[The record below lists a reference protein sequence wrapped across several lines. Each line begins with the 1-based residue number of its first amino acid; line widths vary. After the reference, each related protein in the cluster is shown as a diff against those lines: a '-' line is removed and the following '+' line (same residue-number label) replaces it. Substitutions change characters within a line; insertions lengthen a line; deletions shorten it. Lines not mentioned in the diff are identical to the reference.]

1 MLSIQQKLTQTQK
14 LTPQQIQYQKLLQ
27 LNNLA
32 LEQRIKEELELNP
45 LLEEEMDLRTV
56 ENEDD
61 NYDEDGS
68 FEEDTEFTVEDYM
81 NDEEYFDDPSYKDHR
96 EESFRP
102 VARSRETF
110 SEHLLQ
116 QLYLLDITEELTI
129 LGEEIIGNLDSDGYL
144 GSSLE
149 EILDDLETFQHIKIA
164 PEEAETLLKT
174 IQTLDPPGIASRDLR
189 ECLLAQLHTMSYDPY
204 YSFLAEKLLNEHYE
218 AFLKKHYTKIRES
231 MDLSEETFHS
241 VIQLITKL
249 NPKPGFGKV
258 DNYELNQI
266 TPDFILEEVDGG
278 FRITLNDRSLP
289 TVTLSKTYLDMFA
302 ENKAHRNTSER
313 EKQTYKFL
321 REKFE
326 SARWFLACIEQRRD
340 TMLKVMQSIAEFQL
354 DFFRKGMLKPL
365 RYKDV
370 AADINMDIST
380 ISRVVNGKFVQSRQ
394 GIHELKYFFSE
405 GIMNDEG
412 EEISNKEIK
421 ERIKNL
427 IEAEDKSNPLSD
439 DKIAELLKTDGLQI
453 ARRTVTKYREAMKVP
468 VARFRKQA

>member
-149 EILDDLETFQHIKIA
+149 EILDDLETF
-164 PEEAETLLKT
+164 
-174 IQTLDPPGIASRDLR
+174 
-189 ECLLAQLHTMSYDPY
+189 
-204 YSFLAEKLLNEHYE
+204 
-218 AFLKKHYTKIRES
+218 
-231 MDLSEETFHS
+231 
-241 VIQLITKL
+241 
-249 NPKPGFGKV
+249 
-258 DNYELNQI
+258 
-266 TPDFILEEVDGG
+266 
-278 FRITLNDRSLP
+278 
-289 TVTLSKTYLDMFA
+289 
-302 ENKAHRNTSER
+302 
-313 EKQTYKFL
+313 
-321 REKFE
+321 
-326 SARWFLACIEQRRD
+326 
-340 TMLKVMQSIAEFQL
+340 
-354 DFFRKGMLKPL
+354 
-365 RYKDV
+365 
-370 AADINMDIST
+370 
-380 ISRVVNGKFVQSRQ
+380 
-394 GIHELKYFFSE
+394 
-405 GIMNDEG
+405 
-412 EEISNKEIK
+412 
-421 ERIKNL
+421 
-427 IEAEDKSNPLSD
+427 
-439 DKIAELLKTDGLQI
+439 
-453 ARRTVTKYREAMKVP
+453 
-468 VARFRKQA
+468 